1 MLPGVPPSCRL
12 AARGL
17 PGKGSASGWKYLN
30 STNGSTSSQTSSLS
44 TPFTYLA
51 SPASCG
57 NELGELMPSSRF
69 QSRSG
74 AAPLLPVHCRLGR
87 EIGWVLGS
95 RAPCLLCPALER
107 GSLARGVEPTGS
119 CLSELHEEP
128 TPGSLRPALGH
139 PTKASPTARQGF
151 CFPPSEAKKKPVK
164 EEWRKNELGRAMS
177 PQLCGRQTLPTQLL
191 PPRRR
196 GRAVTGWG
204 ELEPP
209 TAPTGTRTRGC
220 RSSGLEH
227 RTVAARRFYFQ
238 AKTRQHPLDKG
249 C

>member
-1 MLPGVPPSCRL
+1 MDLPPARPRPSPPHLHTWPLRHPVVTSLVSSCPRPVSRAGLEQPHSCRFT
-12 AARGL
+12 A
-17 PGKGSASGWKYLN
+17 GSAEKSAGSSAAVRLACSVRLWK
-30 STNGSTSSQTSSLS
+30 GE
-44 TPFTYLA
+44 A
-51 SPASCG
+51 WREEWSPPA
-57 NELGELMPSSRF
+57 RA
-69 QSRSG
+69 SRSSTRSPRPG
-74 AAPLLPVHCRLGR
+74 PSDPLSGIRRKRHPPPDRVSAFLLP
-87 EIGWVLGS
+87 
-95 RAPCLLCPALER
+95 
-107 GSLARGVEPTGS
+107 
-119 CLSELHEEP
+119 
-128 TPGSLRPALGH
+128 
-139 PTKASPTARQGF
+139 KQ
-151 CFPPSEAKKKPVK
+151 KKKPVK

-177 PQLCGRQTLPTQLL
+177 PQLCGRQTLPTRLL

-204 ELEPP
+204 ELAPP